1 MKPVSPNENGD
12 FGVLIKGKLGFGAR
26 RRVIVSL
33 TTTPGRIE
41 YLNATI
47 DSIKCQSIT
56 PDTIEINIPFEY
68 RKRSLGRFDLTAI
81 PSEIDVYRC
90 DDYGPAT
97 KIIPTLQRYKG
108 QDVCIIY
115 CDDDRLYHPNWIERL
130 LKTHDAHPYACVAEE
145 IIQIKNRFLTRI
157 YLNSLSYRLRRTF
170 SFGLWK
176 PRRNDPS
183 QGEIV
188 EGFGGVLVR
197 PEFFDDQV
205 SQIPDEFVMVDDI
218 WISAMLAK
226 NQVPVVFS
234 DRQRQ
239 ERSKEVLVNGVDLGR
254 AEASLVTST
263 HEGKGRIDLDCEA
276 ILLANRELHVWDA
289 PVASFS
295 SIYDLKKNG

>member
-1 MKPVSPNENGD
+1 MLSKS
-12 FGVLIKGKLGFGAR
+12 KLGSVAG
-26 RRVIVSL
+26 RRVVVSL

-41 YLNATI
+41 YLNATL
-47 DSIKCQSIT
+47 DSIKRQSIV
-56 PDTIEINIPFEY
+56 PDSIEINIPFEY
-68 RKRSLGRFDLTAI
+68 RKRSLGKVDLSAI
-81 PSEIDVYRC
+81 PAGIDVYRC

-115 CDDDRLYHPNWIERL
+115 CDDDRLYHSNWIERL
-130 LKTHDAHPYACVAEE
+130 LKAYDAQPNACVAEE
-145 IIQIKNRFLTRI
+145 IIQIKNRFLTRA
-157 YLNSLSYRLRRTF
+157 YSNSLSYRLRRTF

-205 SQIPDEFVMVDDI
+205 SQIPEEFVMVDDI

-226 NQVPVVFS
+226 KRVPVVFS
-234 DRQRQ
+234 GRQRH

-254 AEASLVTST
+254 AEGSLVTST

-289 PVASFS
+289 PVSRVS
-295 SIYDLKKNG
+295 GSCDLKQNT